1 MAAYDRW
8 AAYYDIIHQGLP
20 GEAEFYVGQAT
31 RKGGTALELG
41 CGTGRIAIP
50 MAMSGVNVVGLDN
63 SKPMLDRCRVKKRA
77 IGKTPGTLKLVHAD
91 MTDFDLGTA
100 FDFIAMPYRTVMHLL
115 TQDEQR
121 RCLRTVR
128 RHLKTDGVF
137 ALNLWVPNL
146 LGSACRMGGAGG
158 GFRFAGRY
166 SMEGLPHSIVHYCS
180 SGYDEFRQ
188 LLIEEHL
195 IHEVDRNGAIVRT
208 VTLPM
213 LRTWITPREMGNLVR
228 LCGYAVDG
236 LFGDFDCNPLDASST
251 EMVWVLK
258 RGPEPMA

>member
-8 AAYYDIIHQGLP
+8 AKYYDIIHQGLP
-20 GEAEFYVGQAT
+20 GEAEFYVGQAV

-50 MAMSGVNVVGLDN
+50 MVMSGVNVVGLDN
-63 SKPMLDRCRVKKRA
+63 SKPMLDRCRAKKRA
-77 IGKTPGTLKLVHAD
+77 IGKTPGTLKLVQAD
-91 MTDFDLGTA
+91 MTDFDLGMT

-137 ALNLWVPNL
+137 ALNSWVPRL
-146 LGSACRMGGAGG
+146 VGSGCQTGAHGG

-166 SMEGLPHSIVHYCS
+166 SVKGVPYSIVHYCS
-180 SGYDEFRQ
+180 SSCDEFRQ

-195 IHEVDRNGAIVRT
+195 IHEVDENGAVLRS
-208 VTLPM
+208 VTLPL
-213 LRTWITPREMGNLVR
+213 LRAWVTPREMDNLVR
-228 LCGYAVDG
+228 LCGFAVDG
-236 LFGDFDCNPLDASST
+236 LFGDFDRNAFDPSST